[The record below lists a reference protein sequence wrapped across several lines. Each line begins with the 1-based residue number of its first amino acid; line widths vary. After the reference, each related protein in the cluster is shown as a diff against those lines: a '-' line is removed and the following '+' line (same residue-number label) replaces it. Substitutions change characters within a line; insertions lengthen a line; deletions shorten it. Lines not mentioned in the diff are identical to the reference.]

1 MDITLQTNDG
11 EDMGITP
18 FLRIDPAEHI
28 DFDQMGK
35 WLATQTSERQAR
47 FVLGFM
53 AGIKPFPSQVEFLME
68 DLGELTSDDGGQEFE
83 AFLEYLVE
91 AWRNR

>member
-1 MDITLQTNDG
+1 MDITLQDNSG

-53 AGIKPFPSQVEFLME
+53 AGIKPYPAQIEFLVE
-68 DLGELTSDDGGQEFE
+68 DLEGATSDDGGQEFE
-83 AFLEYLVE
+83 AFLEYI
-91 AWRNR
+91 ANSWRNR